1 MLTLDV
7 RIEPAEPILFGDNR
21 SARAG
26 EGHAVADQDPSP
38 ATIYGAIGGRIAH
51 RLGARGERHWA
62 PAAGVLGPFARELD
76 RPSAPGSRA
85 ELLGYAPCDAE
96 GTPWLPKPLH
106 LLIEK
111 TGGEARSARGLLL
124 PNLSARLTSSS
135 LPPGWCPLRGE
146 QDLEQED
153 EEPLLIDEDLLG
165 DVLSGAAGLDGSLGV
180 SVRPERS
187 LDAAEPRLGLT
198 MANASNTAASGR
210 LFARPYRRFHR
221 EVLSGNRGWAGA
233 GFTAWYRILGDQ
245 DPGVSSWNGL
255 GFLGGDRRRA
265 DFRFSIAGSN
275 PLSMARDRVCE
286 RAAESCGWLAYLLT
300 PLPVPENGVTL
311 DGCAPI
317 AGAVGR
323 TRYVS
328 GWASAAVEPGPRRLL
343 ALLPAGSVFFFE
355 WRDDQQDPELRRA
368 WLQERWLAPL
378 DPKYAAAGFG
388 RVLTGVWP

>member
-1 MLTLDV
+1 LITLDV

-21 SARAG
+21 SARTG

-51 RLGARGERHWA
+51 RLGAPGERHWA
-62 PAAGVLGPFARELD
+62 PAARILGPFSRELD
-76 RPSAPGSRA
+76 RQAGPGEQA
-85 ELLGYAPCDAE
+85 ELIGYAPCDAE
-96 GTPWLPKPLH
+96 GTPWFPKPLH
-106 LLIEK
+106 LRIE
-111 TGGEARSARGLLL
+111 TEGESRSARGLLR
-124 PNLSARLTSSS
+124 PDLTAGLASSS
-135 LPPGWCPLRGE
+135 LPPGWRPLRGE

-165 DVLSGAAGLDGSLGV
+165 DVLSGAEDLRLGT

-198 MANASNTAASGR
+198 MVNASNTAASGR

-245 DPGVSSWNGL
+245 DPGVSAWNGL

-265 DFRFSIAGSN
+265 DFRFSVAGSD
-275 PLSMARDRVCE
+275 PLSMARGRVRE
-286 RAAESCGWLAYLLT
+286 RAADSRGWLAYLLT
-300 PLPVPENGVTL
+300 PLPVPEAGVTL
-311 DGCAPI
+311 DGRAPI
-317 AGAVGR
+317 AGAIGR

-328 GWASAAVEPGPRRLL
+328 GWAAAAAEPGPRRLL

-355 WRDDQQDPELRRA
+355 WRDDQRDPDTRRA
-368 WLQERWLAPL
+368 WLQEHWLAPL
-378 DPKYAAAGFG
+378 DPRYAAAGFG